1 VGRGA
6 PDQWSACAGVGST
19 SLTGARVPEEGGVA
33 AQMHNTVSKPDRAR
47 KEVHIMEAKV
57 FVALDEEGEQE
68 TCR

>member
-1 VGRGA
+1 
-6 PDQWSACAGVGST
+6 VGST
-19 SLTGARVPEEGGVA
+19 SLTGARVSEEGGVA
-33 AQMHNTVSKPDRAR
+33 AQMHNAVSKPDRAR